1 MSFVLLHG
9 LGGDHKQPLS
19 LIRPVLPSDAE
30 VHAPDVRAH
39 GASTRVGTDF
49 RLDTLAGELVP
60 GLPAG
65 PLTVMGI
72 SMGAAL
78 ALRLALRDDLDIER
92 LVFIRPA
99 FTDEPLPA
107 NLASFPVMGSLLRS
121 KRSLPWASA
130 ARRAERAFRGTRD
143 YRELAEQSAL
153 GAEGA
158 LEQFRKPLAAQRA
171 ARLVEIPNNAA
182 YTAPELANLYIP
194 ATVIAAERDPVHP
207 VSIAEEWADGLG
219 DAVLERVPARDDSLR
234 GYIAA
239 TRAAIERGIAR

>member
-9 LGGDHKQPLS
+9 LGGDHRQPLS
-19 LIRPVLPSDAE
+19 LIRPVLPADAA

-39 GASTRVGTDF
+39 GASTEVGTDF
-49 RLDTLAGELVP
+49 RLDTLAAELVSK
-60 GLPAG
+60 LPAG
-65 PLTVMGI
+65 PLTLVGI

-78 ALRLALRDDLDIER
+78 ALRLALRGDLEIER

-99 FTDEPLPA
+99 FTDEPSPA

-121 KRSLPWASA
+121 TRALPWAPA
-130 ARRAERAFRGTRD
+130 ARRAERAFRRTRD
-143 YRELAEQSAL
+143 FRSLEAESPL

-158 LEQFRKPLAAQRA
+158 LEQFRKPHAAARA
-171 ARLVEIPNNAA
+171 ARLIEIPRNAA
-182 YTAPELANLYIP
+182 YTAAELATLDVP

-207 VSIAEEWADGLG
+207 VAIAEAWADGLG
-219 DAVLERVPARDDSLR
+219 NAVLERVPARDDSLR

-239 TRAAIERGIAR
+239 SRAAIARGIAR

>member
-1 MSFVLLHG
+1 MNFVLLHG

-19 LIRPVLPSDAE
+19 LIRPVLSADAI

-39 GASTRVGTDF
+39 GASTTVGTDF

-65 PLTVMGI
+65 PLTLIGI

-78 ALRLALRDDLDIER
+78 ALRLALRGDLDIER

-107 NLASFPVMGSLLRS
+107 NLASFAVMGQLLRS
-121 KRSLPWASA
+121 KRSFPWAPA
-130 ARRAERAFRGTRD
+130 ARRAERAFRRTRD
-143 YRELAEQSAL
+143 YRELEAESPL

-158 LEQFRKPLAAQRA
+158 LEQFRKPLAAERA
-171 ARLVEIPNNAA
+171 ARLIEIPKNAA
-182 YTAPELANLYIP
+182 YTQAELANLFTP
-194 ATVIAAERDPVHP
+194 ATVIAADRDPVHP
-207 VSIAEEWADGLG
+207 VSIAEEWAEGLG
-219 DAVLERVPARDDSLR
+219 NSALERVPARDDSLR
-234 GYIAA
+234 AYISAS
-239 TRAAIERGIAR
+239 RAAIARGIAR